1 MKTKTLELTPNC
13 KFIVTLWDRFPAEVD
28 LSYIEHSYSYSS
40 SDTETDVRITKEKA
54 IEIIEFLTEA
64 FSLGKEN

>member
-1 MKTKTLELTPNC
+1 MNTRTTLELTEDC
-13 KFIVTLWDRFPAEVD
+13 KFIANRWDYCPAGVELTWVASNGPYYD
-28 LSYIEHSYSYSS
+28 DI
-40 SDTETDVRITKEKA
+40 ETDVTITKEKA